1 MVGVD
6 VDCSHAHVCQRS
18 RGAPSERKLDQ
29 MSLRSYGPRRSK
41 SVESYLRQTRAG
53 AAVALLALASAVAS
67 ERVAKHLWVHHP
79 LLADL
84 ASSAIVVMLSVA
96 VVNEALEIR
105 GRRRWRVLAQ
115 YVMLELIRDAR
126 MVWTAVVEL
135 AGLMPADANP
145 PATIDAA
152 ALVVRDTPRLTKAV
166 HGLLTDADRRRVL
179 RDHVVRLVVHND
191 EVLGRWAAVMLNADA
206 YAEVVD
212 RHVELA
218 GSLAWL
224 GSLLDQSGSS
234 DGDQLRW
241 HRARSNPA
249 VKITGDMDD
258 DRLTQRL
265 VAIIQLAEQ
274 LDRGTLDLAVKIV
287 PVAWWEVRLGT
298 TAHVGD
304 DVPEANGRGQLSPAQ
319 GPV

>member
-1 MVGVD
+1 V
-6 VDCSHAHVCQRS
+6 
-18 RGAPSERKLDQ
+18 L
-29 MSLRSYGPRRSK
+29 
-41 SVESYLRQTRAG
+41 
-53 AAVALLALASAVAS
+53 ALLALAAAIAS
-67 ERVAKHLWVHHP
+67 EQFAEHLWVRHP
-79 LLADL
+79 LLAGL

-115 YVMLELIRDAR
+115 YVMLELVRDAR

-145 PATIDAA
+145 PAAIDAA

-166 HGLLTDADRRRVL
+166 HDLLIDADRRRAL

-191 EVLGRWAAVMLNADA
+191 QVLGRWAAVMLGTDA

-224 GSLLDQSGSS
+224 GSLLDRSEPS
-234 DGDQLRW
+234 DEDQLRW

-249 VKITGDMDD
+249 VQITGDMDD
-258 DRLTQRL
+258 DRLAQRI
-265 VAIIQLAEQ
+265 VAITELAEQ

-287 PVAWWEVRLGT
+287 PVAWWEARLGT

-304 DVPEANGRGQLSPAQ
+304 DVPE
-319 GPV
+319 

>member
-1 MVGVD
+1 M
-6 VDCSHAHVCQRS
+6 S
-18 RGAPSERKLDQ
+18 RHPS
-29 MSLRSYGPRRSK
+29 GPRRSE

-53 AAVALLALASAVAS
+53 ALLALLALAGAIAS
-67 ERVAKHLWVHHP
+67 EQFAEHLWVRHP
-79 LLADL
+79 LLAGL

-105 GRRRWRVLAQ
+105 RRRRWTVLAQ
-115 YVMLELIRDAR
+115 YVMLELVRAAR
-126 MVWTAVVEL
+126 MVWTGLVEL

-145 PATIDAA
+145 PAAIEEA

-166 HGLLTDADRRRVL
+166 HGLLADADRRRVL
-179 RDHVVRLVVHND
+179 RDHVARLVVHND
-191 EVLGRWAAVMLNADA
+191 EVLGRWAAVMLNAEA

-224 GSLLDQSGSS
+224 GSLLDQSEPS

-249 VKITGDMDD
+249 VQIRGDMDD
-258 DRLTQRL
+258 DRLAQRL
-265 VAIIQLAEQ
+265 VAITQLAEH

-287 PVAWWEVRLGT
+287 PVAWWEARLGT
-298 TAHVGD
+298 TADVGD
-304 DVPEANGRGQLSPAQ
+304 DVPEAHGRVRASASL
-319 GPV
+319 